1 MPGSEE
7 RNPDARWLWRAI
19 AEERKRRNITRVGF
33 ARSLGIRRETLYRIE
48 EGRTGTKTATLLDAL
63 ERLGALGARPEIGKT
78 NWHGA
83 ILSLSRHETESYDA
97 IAKANGVTRG
107 QAIRQLAAEGLL
119 ARRRPH
125 APGSPPEAER

>member
-1 MPGSEE
+1 MAGSE
-7 RNPDARWLWRAI
+7 NRWLWKSI
-19 AEERKRRNITRVGF
+19 ADERKRRNITRAEF
-33 ARSLGIRRETLYRIE
+33 ARILKIRRETLYRIE

-63 ERLGALGARPEIGKT
+63 ERLGAIGARPEIGKT

-83 ILSLSRHETESYDA
+83 ILSLSEHETERYDA

-125 APGSPPEAER
+125 ASGGDGDA